1 MNEESFVASL
11 LGRLKDDA
19 VLNRGLLVGPGDDAA
34 LLEPNRESVVVTT
47 DLLSDEVDFLA
58 DQTAPE
64 LIGRKA
70 IAVNLSDLAA
80 MGARPA
86 AVVVSVLLPRG
97 RHGGIAAEKMVEGML
112 PILRAYRTA
121 LAGGDTNS
129 WPGKLAVSVTAFGH
143 VPAKKAFL
151 RRGARPGD
159 RILVTGALGGSIH
172 RRQFT
177 FCPRVPEALFL
188 REKGVVRAAMDISD
202 GLLLDLS
209 RLANASGVGFRLDLE
224 RIPIHSDVDLFP
236 PADKCS
242 PLDHALG
249 DGEDF
254 ELILAVSPD
263 DAARLLAE
271 QPLAPK
277 KKSGRSAAKRGGA
290 SKSFI
295 CFCADQGFPPPEGVL
310 LTDIGEFLPRERGF
324 LQTDKAGNTEPLAK
338 ISGWEHHF

>member
-11 LGRLKDDA
+11 LGRLKDNPP
-19 VLNRGLLVGPGDDAA
+19 LSRGLLVGPGDDAA

-58 DQTAPE
+58 DRDAPE

-80 MGARPA
+80 MGARPT

-97 RHGGIAAEKMVEGML
+97 RRGGVLAEKMVEGML
-112 PILRAYRTA
+112 PILRAYRTS

-129 WPGKLAVSVTAFGH
+129 WPGKLAVSVTAIGH

-151 RRGARPGD
+151 RSGARPGD

-209 RLANASGVGFRLDLE
+209 RLAGASKVGFRLDLE
-224 RIPIHSDVDLFP
+224 NIPIHGDVGLFP
-236 PADKCS
+236 PADGRS
-242 PLDHALG
+242 PLEHALG

-254 ELILAVSPD
+254 ELILAVSTD
-263 DAARLLAE
+263 DTARLLAE

-277 KKSGRSAAKRGGA
+277 KGARKSTAKQSSA
-290 SKSFI
+290 SKSFT

-310 LTDIGEFLPRERGF
+310 LTDIGEFLPREKGF
-324 LQTDKAGNTEPLAK
+324 LQTDHAGNTGPLTK

>member
-11 LGRLKDDA
+11 LGRLRDDPS
-19 VLNRGLLVGPGDDAA
+19 LSRGLLVGPGDDAA
-34 LLEPNRESVVVTT
+34 LLQPSRESLVVTT
-47 DLLSDEVDFLA
+47 DLLSDEVDFLVDRA
-58 DQTAPE
+58 APE

-86 AVVVSVLLPRG
+86 AAVVSVLLPRG
-97 RHGGIAAEKMVEGML
+97 RRGGVLAEKMVEGML
-112 PILRAYRTA
+112 PILRAYRTS

-129 WPGKLAVSVTAFGH
+129 WPGKLAVSVTAFGY

-151 RRGARPGD
+151 RTGARPGD

-188 REKGVVRAAMDISD
+188 RERGIVRAAMDISD

-209 RLANASGVGFRLDLE
+209 RLANASNVGFRLDLE
-224 RIPIHSDVDLFP
+224 NIPIHGDVDLFP
-236 PADKCS
+236 PAEKRS
-242 PLDHALG
+242 PLEHALG

-263 DAARLLAE
+263 DAAGLLAE
-271 QPLAPK
+271 QPLVPK
-277 KKSGRSAAKRGGA
+277 KEAKRSTAKKSSAAK
-290 SKSFI
+290 SFTS
-295 CFCADQGFPPPEGVL
+295 FCANQGFPPPEGVL
-310 LTDIGEFLPRERGF
+310 LTDIGEFLPREKGF
-324 LQTDKAGNTEPLAK
+324 LQTDQAGKTRPLK
-338 ISGWEHHF
+338 KFSGWEHYF